1 MKQQIMMNR
10 TLKPIVRWN
19 QLSIHRS
26 VGHCRWLYSSTHQ
39 LSIYHDSWF
48 IAYTGYYTPLPIKS
62 PLKPLETQL
71 KPHCSPWLINVLR
84 RVTEPKELWGFIAS
98 ALPRFDT
105 GNLVVAFTTAA
116 KVDEGGAMV
125 GKWRYLKKWW
135 LGRVTI
141 YLSTYLYLS
150 IYRSIYIYISM
161 YLCIYISISIYIY
174 IYIFIICTLYAC
186 MYIYIYTWMN
196 HDLAVT
202 SGEWWL
208 GLWGIIPKWPYLRLV
223 HYYDLSR
230 YSVCIW
236 GIYCCFCSPESLCI
250 SGSWY
255 IPFFPICSDVWECFH
270 GCLGNVGSFLLHKM

>member
-161 YLCIYISISIYIY
+161 YLCIYISISNYIYLYLSIYIILY
-174 IYIFIICTLYAC
+174 LSIYIS
-186 MYIYIYTWMN
+186 IY
-196 HDLAVT
+196 L
-202 SGEWWL
+202 
-208 GLWGIIPKWPYLRLV
+208 
-223 HYYDLSR
+223 
-230 YSVCIW
+230 
-236 GIYCCFCSPESLCI
+236 
-250 SGSWY
+250 
-255 IPFFPICSDVWECFH
+255 
-270 GCLGNVGSFLLHKM
+270 